1 MTAER
6 LQLLSRSQVQ
16 MVEMN
21 SRYDI
26 GYQPELYVNR
36 AEEAIFEAYR
46 GEVEYGFGKVKN
58 LSWF

>member
-1 MTAER
+1 
-6 LQLLSRSQVQ
+6 